1 MEELKLGAKISLV
14 GFKEIPR
21 AEMQVV
27 KKIVGNYLNAFERYT
42 EVSGMNISLKIVHN
56 SEKQGE
62 VKRYELKAQLNS
74 KLGTFHSDA
83 MDINIFSALDDLLK
97 KIEKQMSKEKEKKD

>member
-21 AEMQVV
+21 AEMQIV
-27 KKIVGNYLNAFERYT
+27 KKILGNYLNALERYC
-42 EVSGMNISLKIVHN
+42 EVTGLNISLKILHN
-56 SEKQGE
+56 SEKHGE

-83 MDINIFSALDDLLK
+83 IDVNIFSALDELLK
-97 KIEKQMSKEKEKKD
+97 KLEKQLSKEKEKRA

>member
-21 AEMQVV
+21 AEMQIV
-27 KKIVGNYLNAFERYT
+27 KKILGNYLNALERYS
-42 EVSGMNISLKIVHN
+42 EVTGLSITLRILHN

-83 MDINIFSALDDLLK
+83 MDVNLFSALDELLK
-97 KIEKQMSKEKEKKD
+97 KIEKQMSKEKEKRD